1 MTLPL
6 LTDRLLLRDFVPDDW
21 RAAHI
26 YESDPQTVRYQS
38 FGPFSEEQ
46 SRDYIARNLESIRA
60 RPRRL
65 YDLAVVLRE
74 DDSLVGRC
82 GLSQSAAEPD
92 EAALWYILNRGYWRR
107 GLMSEAARRLL
118 RFGFEELGLRRVWAD
133 TDPRNAASI
142 RLLEKL
148 GMRREAHFRE
158 NVFVKG
164 EWCDTLIYAI
174 LRREWQAGDVAK
186 QGTQEH
192 SRGGTQS

>member
-82 GLSQSAAEPD
+82 GLSQSVSEPD